1 MKQRLI
7 AVVIAC
13 LLLFGLAA
21 CVNGC
26 AEEPAPVQP
35 TPQPTEV
42 PNSPEPFTDDIVIGD
57 PQQGDPLATMPP
69 QATVTPKPATQAPT
83 QAPTATVAPTVTP
96 TPKTTAKTTAKA
108 TAKPTAAPTPTATA
122 GSDVTMPELGDDP
135 TPTPTATSK
144 PIELPAV

>member
-1 MKQRLI
+1 MKQRLVAI
-7 AVVIAC
+7 VIAC

-26 AEEPAPVQP
+26 VEEPAPVP
-35 TPQPTEV
+35 ETPQPTEV

-69 QATVTPKPATQAPT
+69 QATVTPKPVTQ
-83 QAPTATVAPTVTP
+83 APTVTP

-135 TPTPTATSK
+135 TPTPTATST
-144 PIELPAV
+144 PIQLPIV